1 LKKLPYKILKS
12 KVVYSFGREKFKVFE
27 DILKLENGEQIK
39 FVYTKKKPFVT
50 VIAHESQNNFY
61 LVGEY
66 RPAIK
71 RYSWGF
77 PSGGI
82 KNGESALSAAKRE
95 LKEEAGLSAKKWKY
109 LGSFYIGVGSFNQ
122 KCHVFEAKNLKRGK
136 IKCEKVE
143 FLMKV
148 KKISLKEINNW
159 IQKNKIF
166 EGPTIA
172 ALYKYLINQKSI

>member
-1 LKKLPYKILKS
+1 MNKLPYKILKS
-12 KVVYSFGREKFKVFE
+12 KVAYRYEREKFKVFE
-27 DILKLENGEQIK
+27 NILKLEDGKQIK

-50 VIAHESQNNFY
+50 VIAHDNKNNFY

-66 RPAIK
+66 RPAIN

-82 KNGESALSAAKRE
+82 KKGESALLAAKRE
-95 LKEEAGLSAKKWKY
+95 LKEEAGLKALRWNY
-109 LGSFYIGVGSFNQ
+109 LGSFYVGVGFFNQ
-122 KCHVFEAKNLKRGK
+122 ECHVFEAKNLKKGEMQS
-136 IKCEKVE
+136 EKAE

-148 KKISLKEINNW
+148 KKASLKEINKL

-172 ALYKYLINQKSI
+172 ALHVYLNKK